1 MGKGSSRLVLG
12 ATSVV
17 SLLAIFL
24 LYDAYFTSDISPFDS
39 WKHHLSNWNGSLGRR
54 KVDKGVEVVEP
65 LEFMLRRLV
74 RGEDRVQLETT
85 GFSCHTDRHS
95 EVCVT
100 NKPVMLD
107 NNALTAY
114 IQSSQVQVK
123 HMVQPYARK
132 EDERAMKQ
140 VTPVQILTR
149 NASSPVFCHF
159 NHDVPVG
166 CLLLWWLIQAIYFM
180 SLMRSSSPYSSHAT
194 TLDHTYN
201 LSSLILSL
209 AKDGSVHCFPGAV
222 VGLKY
227 HDNLALYPTEIPGGY
242 SMFDFKHFL
251 RKSYNLKIK
260 NVSDII
266 KPKLILISRPKT
278 RTFMNEEEMVDMMEE
293 LGFQVVVA
301 TPNRMS
307 NLDKFA
313 EELNSCSV
321 MVGAHGAGLTNA
333 VFLPAGA
340 VMVQVVPLGL
350 DWAST
355 NYFGGPAS
363 EMGVALCGGYDA
375 ARATYVDGQ
384 NMKINLVKFRE
395 ILLKAMTFLGH

>member
-1 MGKGSSRLVLG
+1 
-12 ATSVV
+12 
-17 SLLAIFL
+17 
-24 LYDAYFTSDISPFDS
+24 
-39 WKHHLSNWNGSLGRR
+39 
-54 KVDKGVEVVEP
+54 
-65 LEFMLRRLV
+65 
-74 RGEDRVQLETT
+74 
-85 GFSCHTDRHS
+85 
-95 EVCVT
+95 
-100 NKPVMLD
+100 MLD

-132 EDERAMKQ
+132 EDEMAMKQ

-159 NHDVPVG
+159 NHDVPVVVFSSG
-166 CLLLWWLIQAIYFM
+166 GFTGNLFHEFNEVIIPLFITCYHFRSHLQFVITDFKPWWVKK
-180 SLMRSSSPYSSHAT
+180 
-194 TLDHTYN
+194 YN
-201 LSSLILSL
+201 QILTHLSNFEVINPT
-209 AKDGSVHCFPGAV
+209 KDGSVHCFPGAV
-222 VGLKY
+222 VGLNY

-355 NYFGGPAS
+355 NYYGGPAS
-363 EMGVALCGGYDA
+363 EMGLHYVEYKIEPEESSLFKEYGPDHPVIVDPKSIFLKGYDA
-375 ARATYVDGQ
+375 ARATYVDGK

>member
-1 MGKGSSRLVLG
+1 MLQSLTKFFLIDQEWEKGSSRLVLG

-85 GFSCHTDRHS
+85 GFSCHTDLHS

-132 EDERAMKQ
+132 EDEMAMKQ

-159 NHDVPVG
+159 NHDVPVVV
-166 CLLLWWLIQAIYFM
+166 F
-180 SLMRSSSPYSSHAT
+180 SSGGFT
-194 TLDHTYN
+194 GN
-201 LSSLILSL
+201 LFHEFNE
-209 AKDGSVHCFPGAV
+209 DV
-222 VGLKY
+222 
-227 HDNLALYPTEIPGGY
+227 
-242 SMFDFKHFL
+242 
-251 RKSYNLKIK
+251 
-260 NVSDII
+260 
-266 KPKLILISRPKT
+266 KL
-278 RTFMNEEEMVDMMEE
+278 
-293 LGFQVVVA
+293 G
-301 TPNRMS
+301 
-307 NLDKFA
+307 KFA

-350 DWAST
+350 VGLQHTAWWTST
-355 NYFGGPAS
+355 
-363 EMGVALCGGYDA
+363 
-375 ARATYVDGQ
+375 
-384 NMKINLVKFRE
+384 
-395 ILLKAMTFLGH
+395 

>member
-12 ATSVV
+12 TTSAV
-17 SLLAIFL
+17 LLLVIFL
-24 LYDAYFTSDISPFDS
+24 LYAAYFTSDVTPFDS
-39 WKHHLSNWNGSLGRR
+39 WRFHLSNWNGNLGRR
-54 KVDKGVEVVEP
+54 KVNK
-65 LEFMLRRLV
+65 
-74 RGEDRVQLETT
+74 GEDRVQLETT
-85 GFSCHTDRHS
+85 GFSCHADLHS

-100 NKPVMLD
+100 NKPVILD

-114 IQSSQVQVK
+114 LQSSQVQVK

-132 EDERAMKQ
+132 EDETAMKK

-149 NASSPVFCHF
+149 NASSPSYCHF
-159 NHDVPVG
+159 NHDVPVVV
-166 CLLLWWLIQAIYFM
+166 F
-180 SLMRSSSPYSSHAT
+180 SSGGFT
-194 TLDHTYN
+194 GN
-201 LSSLILSL
+201 LFHDFNEIIIPLFLTS
-209 AKDGSVHCFPGAV
+209 KDGSVHCFPGAV
-222 VGLKY
+222 IGLKY

-251 RKSYNLKIK
+251 RETYNLKIK
-260 NVSDII
+260 NVSEII

-278 RTFMNEEEMVDMMEE
+278 RTFMNEDEIVDMMEE
-293 LGFQVVVA
+293 LGFQVDVA

-307 NLDKFA
+307 NLEKFA

-363 EMGVALCGGYDA
+363 EMGVHYVEYKIEPEESSLFKEYGPDHPVIVDPKSIFLKGYDA

>member
-24 LYDAYFTSDISPFDS
+24 LYAAYFTSDISPFDS
-39 WKHHLSNWNGSLGRR
+39 WKLHLSNWNGSLGRR

-132 EDERAMKQ
+132 EDEMAMKQ

-159 NHDVPVG
+159 NHDVPVVVFSSG
-166 CLLLWWLIQAIYFM
+166 GYTGNLFHAFNEVIIPLFITCYHFRSHLQFVITDFKPWWVKK
-180 SLMRSSSPYSSHAT
+180 
-194 TLDHTYN
+194 YN
-201 LSSLILSL
+201 QILTHLSNFEVINP

-227 HDNLALYPTEIPGGY
+227 HDNLALYPTEIPGG
-242 SMFDFKHFL
+242 
-251 RKSYNLKIK
+251 
-260 NVSDII
+260 
-266 KPKLILISRPKT
+266 
-278 RTFMNEEEMVDMMEE
+278 
-293 LGFQVVVA
+293 
-301 TPNRMS
+301 
-307 NLDKFA
+307 
-313 EELNSCSV
+313 V

-363 EMGVALCGGYDA
+363 EMGLHYVEYKIEPEESSLFKEYGPDHPVIVDPKSIFLKGYDA

-395 ILLKAMTFLGH
+395 ILLKAMNVSWTLNCFGLV

>member
-12 ATSVV
+12 TTSAVLLLVV
-17 SLLAIFL
+17 FL
-24 LYDAYFTSDISPFDS
+24 LYAAYFTSDVTPFDS
-39 WKHHLSNWNGSLGRR
+39 WRFHLSNWNGNLGRR
-54 KVDKGVEVVEP
+54 KVNKGVEVVEP

-85 GFSCHTDRHS
+85 GFSCHADLHS

-100 NKPVMLD
+100 NKPVILD

-114 IQSSQVQVK
+114 LQSSQVQVK

-132 EDERAMKQ
+132 EDETAMKK

-149 NASSPVFCHF
+149 NASSPSYCHF
-159 NHDVPVG
+159 NHDVPAVV
-166 CLLLWWLIQAIYFM
+166 F
-180 SLMRSSSPYSSHAT
+180 SSGGFT
-194 TLDHTYN
+194 GN
-201 LSSLILSL
+201 LFHEFNEIIIPLFLTS
-209 AKDGSVHCFPGAV
+209 KDGSVHCFPGAV
-222 VGLKY
+222 IGLKY

-251 RKSYNLKIK
+251 RETYNLKIK
-260 NVSDII
+260 NVSEII

-278 RTFMNEEEMVDMMEE
+278 RTFMNEDEIVDMMEE
-293 LGFQVVVA
+293 LGFQVDVA

-307 NLDKFA
+307 NLEKFA

-333 VFLPAGA
+333 VFLPCWGCDGPSGA
-340 VMVQVVPLGL
+340 IGFGLGFNKL
-350 DWAST
+350 LWWTSKCD
-355 NYFGGPAS
+355 
-363 EMGVALCGGYDA
+363 GVALCGGYDA

-395 ILLKAMTFLGH
+395 ILLKAMKFLGH